1 MKRYLPFVIVAAVA
15 LAALASGTM
24 LYRAKRLPAPTF
36 ARDAV
41 ASEVGGG
48 ESIHVRGHSDAP
60 VTLVEFGDFQCPPC
74 ANLADPIN
82 QLERDY
88 GSRLRIVF
96 RHLPLVNH
104 QHAREAA
111 LASEAASLQGR
122 FWEMHDLLYRE
133 QSVWSKTPDVR
144 VLFSAYA
151 GMLGLNI
158 DRFKKDMESE
168 QAKGRVRSDE
178 EQAMSLG
185 VATTPTVFING
196 QQVPAAYLN
205 PPGLHTAIDAVINEK
220 ASK

>member
-1 MKRYLPFVIVAAVA
+1 MKRYLPFIIIAAVA
-15 LAALASGTM
+15 VVTLSSGTM

-36 ARDAV
+36 ARNAV

-48 ESIHVRGHSDAP
+48 ESVHVRGHSDAP

-88 GSRLRIVF
+88 PSRLRIVF
-96 RHLPLVNH
+96 RHLPLANH

-111 LASEAASLQGR
+111 LASEAAAVQGR

-133 QSVWSKTPDVR
+133 QSVWSKAPDVR

-151 GMLGLNI
+151 GMLGLKI

-168 QAKGRVRSDE
+168 QAKGRGRCCE

-196 QQVPAAYLN
+196 QQVPPAYLN
-205 PPGLHTAIDAVINEK
+205 PPGLRTAIDAAINEK